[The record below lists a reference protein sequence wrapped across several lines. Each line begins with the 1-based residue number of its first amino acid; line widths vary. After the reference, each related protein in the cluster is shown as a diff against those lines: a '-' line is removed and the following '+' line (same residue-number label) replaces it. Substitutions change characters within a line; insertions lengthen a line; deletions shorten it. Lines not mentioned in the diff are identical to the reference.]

1 MKKFLPVT
9 PTLEGQN
16 FFVRKLGVLH
26 ATRLFVALVF
36 VEITD
41 IIFAIDSVPAI
52 YAITREPF
60 IIFTSNVFAISG
72 LRALYFLL
80 AGVMDKFHMLKFG
93 LGIVLVFVGLKMAW
107 LNEMFGGKFPV
118 AWSLGIIGFLIG
130 ASVILSLIFP
140 KRAKTAAQ
148 GGGATGPQ
156 RQGRD
161 SGGSLETE
169 GALW

>member
-52 YAITREPF
+52 
-60 IIFTSNVFAISG
+60 
-72 LRALYFLL
+72 
-80 AGVMDKFHMLKFG
+80 
-93 LGIVLVFVGLKMAW
+93 
-107 LNEMFGGKFPV
+107 
-118 AWSLGIIGFLIG
+118 
-130 ASVILSLIFP
+130 
-140 KRAKTAAQ
+140 
-148 GGGATGPQ
+148 
-156 RQGRD
+156 
-161 SGGSLETE
+161 
-169 GALW
+169 